1 MLYDL
6 SEQFELIVGPFL
18 RWFGVGGNNFLKVI
32 VDEESRFPLE
42 NGLQSIDIA
51 IGVLWQIFLMFMGV

>member
-1 MLYDL
+1 M
-6 SEQFELIVGPFL
+6 GPFL

-51 IGVLWQIFLMFMGV
+51 IGLSRAMFTYCGKSF